1 MLQPEK
7 YSRIRRDCKGGT
19 HMQYL
24 VIMGVLIAVAL
35 ILIVVIIVALLKGKQ
50 EEQEDY
56 DESEEYGEGIEA
68 EKEIE
73 AEEAPR
79 RKRRPAVQQMGN
91 TADEGPSVI
100 GQGTNHQ
107 NEEGQK
113 EGQEADR
120 VPGKKL
126 WKVVLENLGNWQKS
140 TFVFYENIGIG
151 RGKSFPQF
159 EKFLTVSDDPRVSK
173 MHCAIIEK
181 DKKLYLKDMGSR
193 NGTYLNG
200 KRITQP
206 VLLQRDDT
214 IRVGETEIEIQSM
227 MREK

>member
-1 MLQPEK
+1 
-7 YSRIRRDCKGGT
+7 
-19 HMQYL
+19 MQYL
-24 VIMGVLIAVAL
+24 VIMGVLIAVAV

-50 EEQEDY
+50 EDQAGY
-56 DESEEYGEGIEA
+56 DEDEEGEEYGEEA
-68 EKEIE
+68 E
-73 AEEAPR
+73 AEEAGQQPR
-79 RKRRPAVQQMGN
+79 RRQRPAARQGAQP
-91 TADEGPSVI
+91 ADEGPSVI
-100 GQGTNHQ
+100 GQDTHHQ
-107 NEEGQK
+107 NT
-113 EGQEADR
+113 EGQETEQETDR

-126 WKVVLENLGNWQKS
+126 WKVVLENLGNWQKA

-159 EKFLTVSDDPRVSK
+159 EKFLTVGDDPRVSK

-181 DKKLYLKDMGSR
+181 DQKLYLKDMGSR

-206 VLLQRDDT
+206 VLLQRDDV
-214 IRVGETEIEIQSM
+214 IGVGETEIEIQSM

>member
-1 MLQPEK
+1 
-7 YSRIRRDCKGGT
+7 
-19 HMQYL
+19 MQYL
-24 VIMGVLIAVAL
+24 VIMGVLIAVAV
-35 ILIVVIIVALLKGKQ
+35 ILIVVIIVALLRGKQ
-50 EEQEDY
+50 EEQGEY
-56 DESEEYGEGIEA
+56 DGDAESEEYEE
-68 EKEIE
+68 EIE
-73 AEEAPR
+73 TEGTGEAYQAPPR
-79 RKRRPAVQQMGN
+79 KHKPAARQVGN
-91 TADEGPSVI
+91 TLDKGPSVI
-100 GQGTNHQ
+100 GQDTNRQ
-107 NEEGQK
+107 NEDGQ
-113 EGQEADR
+113 EEDQEADR

-151 RGKSFPQF
+151 RGKSFSQF
-159 EKFLTVSDDPRVSK
+159 EKFLTISDDPRVSK

-214 IRVGETEIEIQSM
+214 IRVGETEIEVQSM

>member
-1 MLQPEK
+1 
-7 YSRIRRDCKGGT
+7 
-19 HMQYL
+19 MQYL
-24 VIMGVLIAVAL
+24 VIMGVLIAVAV

-50 EEQEDY
+50 EDQAGY
-56 DESEEYGEGIEA
+56 DEDEEGEEYGE
-68 EKEIE
+68 E
-73 AEEAPR
+73 AEEAEEAEQQPR
-79 RKRRPAVQQMGN
+79 RRQRPAARQGAQP
-91 TADEGPSVI
+91 ADEGPSVI
-100 GQGTNHQ
+100 GQDAHHQ
-107 NEEGQK
+107 NTEGQDA
-113 EGQEADR
+113 GQETDR

-159 EKFLTVSDDPRVSK
+159 EKFLTVGDDPRVSK

-181 DKKLYLKDMGSR
+181 DQKLYLKDMGSR

-206 VLLQRDDT
+206 VLLQRDDV
-214 IRVGETEIEIQSM
+214 IGVGETEIEIQSM

>member
-1 MLQPEK
+1 
-7 YSRIRRDCKGGT
+7 
-19 HMQYL
+19 MQYL

-50 EEQEDY
+50 EEQGEY
-56 DESEEYGEGIEA
+56 DGDAEGEEYEEEIETEEA
-68 EKEIE
+68 EQ
-73 AEEAPR
+73 APPR
-79 RKRRPAVQQMGN
+79 RRKPAARQAGS
-91 TADEGPSVI
+91 TLDKGPSVI
-100 GQGTNHQ
+100 GQDTNRR
-107 NEEGQK
+107 NEEGQE
-113 EGQEADR
+113 EGQETGR

-227 MREK
+227 MREKD